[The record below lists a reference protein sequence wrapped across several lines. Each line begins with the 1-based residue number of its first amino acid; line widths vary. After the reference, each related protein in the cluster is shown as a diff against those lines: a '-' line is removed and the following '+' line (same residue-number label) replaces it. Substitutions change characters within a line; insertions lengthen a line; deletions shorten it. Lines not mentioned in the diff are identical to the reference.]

1 MIIVTERK
9 LTYKSNLKDPKD
21 VAKFFDLME
30 KAFFDIETA
39 LLDLYIPF
47 LNKNWHVKES
57 LSDTLAAYHKAAEI
71 IRARLTE
78 LAMMNSTLRR
88 FLLSETRPIPISQ
101 NAANDIDDFTD
112 GINKSLKKYYRN
124 VKGTLFPDFDAE
136 IKMHKEIIESINS
149 NIDRINEIN
158 SAYRIRPIRHIH
170 NLSV

>member
-9 LTYKSNLKDPKD
+9 LNYKSSLKDPKD
-21 VAKFFDLME
+21 VAKFFDLMD

-39 LLDLYIPF
+39 LIDLSISF
-47 LNKNWHVKES
+47 LNKNWHLKES
-57 LSDTLAAYHKAAEI
+57 LSDTLAAYHKAAEK

-88 FLLSETRPIPISQ
+88 FLLSETRPIPIKQ
-101 NAANDIDDFTD
+101 NAADYIDDSTD
-112 GINKSLKKYYRN
+112 VINKSLKRYYKD

-158 SAYRIRPIRHIH
+158 SAYRIRAISHIK